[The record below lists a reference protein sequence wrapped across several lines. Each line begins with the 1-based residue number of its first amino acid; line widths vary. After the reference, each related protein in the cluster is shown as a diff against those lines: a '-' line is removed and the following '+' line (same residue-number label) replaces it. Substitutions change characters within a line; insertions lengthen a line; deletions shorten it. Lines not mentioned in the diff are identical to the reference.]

1 MSDNETKGDLFLGK
15 GVLAHCVAFVP
26 GRAVVNGKFDGAI
39 DAKELDVQV
48 DGVVSGTTQAS
59 AISVSGQLNN
69 SVHATNT
76 LVIGSTGRVRG
87 DISYGNLEIARGGE
101 ILGEM
106 KKF

>member
-15 GVLAHCVAFVP
+15 GVFDHCVALVP

-39 DAKELDVQV
+39 DAKELDVQE
-48 DGVVSGTTQAS
+48 DGVVSGTTQAA

-87 DISYGNLEIARGGE
+87 DISYGNLEIAKGGE